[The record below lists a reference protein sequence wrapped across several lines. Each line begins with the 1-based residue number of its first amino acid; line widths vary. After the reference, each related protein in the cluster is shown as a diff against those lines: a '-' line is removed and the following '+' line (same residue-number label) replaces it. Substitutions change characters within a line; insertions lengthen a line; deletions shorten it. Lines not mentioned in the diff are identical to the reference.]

1 MKLFV
6 SPKTLISFIKDKERY
21 VIKET
26 KKDKE
31 WYLSKEGAEAYSKQD
46 TTGKRVAF
54 FCECLT
60 NTTEV
65 KNEVEIT
72 KMALL
77 LAQGVVNSR
86 LSYASYPEIID
97 ENKNPLILYFKK
109 TGTFDTCTFLL
120 LTSNEEGELDDF
132 SNPQKAPYKKLSY
145 STNGNISEQYR
156 LERLIIA
163 IGEGKNDQKLVAPYV
178 HNFN

>member
-1 MKLFV
+1 MANKYNSKNRFLQIEFNIFHDILFIINCH
-6 SPKTLISFIKDKERY
+6 TRA
-21 VIKET
+21 
-26 KKDKE
+26 
-31 WYLSKEGAEAYSKQD
+31 GN
-46 TTGKRVAF
+46 
-54 FCECLT
+54 C
-60 NTTEV
+60 TTEV
-65 KNEVEIT
+65 KNEGEIT

-145 STNGNISEQYR
+145 CTNGNISEQYR